1 MASLGFSTTATVQ
14 TTTTRYFEPIRFMP
28 PYPAPIPGHYNP
40 EIEIFRGFWMITWF
54 KNEFAYKEV
63 LEAEKQGIAPE
74 KVMNDLLA
82 QSPPGSMGL
91 VAQPYWGPG
100 LKHPSAKGAII
111 GFGDV
116 HRKSHMYRA
125 VVEGL
130 AYALLD
136 GLHTMQK
143 RGRFSVEK
151 LAVSGGA
158 SQSNEICQIS
168 ADVFNLPLVR
178 GSTCESCGLGAA
190 IVTTVGLRL
199 HSSFESAIRTMVRYE
214 RVFEPDQKNVSIYQ
228 QFYSRVYRKMYRSL
242 ESLYQEIR
250 DITGYP
256 EKAE

>member
-1 MASLGFSTTATVQ
+1 
-14 TTTTRYFEPIRFMP
+14 
-28 PYPAPIPGHYNP
+28 
-40 EIEIFRGFWMITWF
+40 MITWF
-54 KNEFAYKEV
+54 KNEFAYEEV
-63 LEAEKQGIAPE
+63 LEAKKQGISAE
-74 KVMNDLLA
+74 EVMNSLLA
-82 QSPPGSMGL
+82 QSPAGSMGL
-91 VAQPYWGPG
+91 VVQPYWSPG

-136 GLHTMQK
+136 GLQTMQK
-143 RGRFSVEK
+143 RGRFLVEK

-158 SQSNEICQIS
+158 SQSDEICQIS

-178 GSTCESCGLGAA
+178 GSTYESCGLGAA

-199 HSSFESAIRTMVRYE
+199 HTSFESAIGNMVRYE
-214 RVFEPDQKNVSIYQ
+214 RVFEPDQKNVAIYKQ
-228 QFYSRVYRKMYRSL
+228 LYRRVYQKMYCSL